1 MSPAS
6 PSPGTPSRPRFEA
19 RPLSDRP
26 GALWGVYRVQ
36 PWGSVE
42 CLAYGSRERCEGI
55 AARLQAREDGR

>member
-1 MSPAS
+1 ML
-6 PSPGTPSRPRFEA
+6 GRPRFEA

-36 PWGSVE
+36 PWGAAE
-42 CLAYGSRERCEGI
+42 CLGYGSRARCEGV